1 MHEKEADLE
10 REIKKVLV
18 VDDEQDICA
27 MLTKFLR
34 SSGYSCE
41 SFTDP
46 AKALEVLKRNG
57 FDLVI
62 SDIKMAGIDGL
73 QLLSEIIKIDPGV
86 DTIMMTGHTSTYTY
100 SDIIKAGAADFIA
113 KPFQMPE
120 LKAKIERIDRERK
133 MQKELRELNITLGVL
148 LQRAEKDKE
157 TLSENVVSN
166 VKELILPYVDKLKNG
181 HLRAEHEAYI
191 EILET
196 NLSEICS
203 PFLKNLSLKH
213 AHITSMEVQ
222 VANLIKAGKG
232 NKEIASILGVSL
244 NTIMTHRYRLRSK
257 LGLKQQ
263 KVNLRSYLNSID
275 F

>member
-181 HLRAEHEAYI
+181 HLGAEQRACI
-191 EILET
+191 EILEK
-196 NLSEICS
+196 NLSGICS
-203 PFLKNLSLKH
+203 PFLKNISLQH

-232 NKEIASILGVSL
+232 NKEIATILGVSL

-257 LGLKQQ
+257 LGLKQE